1 MASPIGLGDFLF
13 QGASGVIF
21 EVRSHGCVGGPAT
34 ARRSSGGAR
43 WNGAEN
49 PLSPASCRRGS
60 LTRLAQRHQPPLV
73 AARRRQGCQG
83 LEALELMPPPH
94 RSR

>member
-1 MASPIGLGDFLF
+1 MASPIGLGDFPF

-34 ARRSSGGAR
+34 ARRSSGGAP
-43 WNGAEN
+43 WNRAEN

-60 LTRLAQRHQPPLV
+60 LTRPWPRGINHHRLPLAADRG
-73 AARRRQGCQG
+73 ARGWR
-83 LEALELMPPPH
+83 PWI
-94 RSR
+94 